1 MILIISHPDD
11 IHARTVIDHLDRLGA
26 ESQILNLARFPRA
39 ARLVLRYGPTGSQ
52 LGFSDDEGRLID
64 LDRVGAAWWRRPQP
78 LEFEPGL
85 QAQDFAA
92 AECAEA
98 LAGLWLAMPAT
109 WINPPVEDEAASRK
123 SWQLRLAGQ
132 LGLDPPET
140 LVTTC
145 AETARAFV
153 AQHGDVICKPFSGSL
168 RYWRETRRIGEAEL
182 AQLGQ
187 LRHAPA
193 ILQRR
198 IEGRDL
204 RVTVVGRKVFA
215 AEIDTSGGSYAD
227 DFRMNQDV
235 TIRPTAL
242 PPAMIDAIHA
252 LMARL
257 GLVYGALDFRRQPD
271 GRLRFLEINPAG
283 QFLFVEEQT
292 GQPIARAMAE
302 ALLALDRD
310 HGATP
315 TAPEGP
321 GWPVGLQAV
330 RRPADHHL

>member
-1 MILIISHPDD
+1 MILIISHPEDV
-11 IHARTVIDHLDRLGA
+11 HARTVIDHLDRLGA

-39 ARLVLRYGPTGSQ
+39 ARLVLRYEPTGSQ

-98 LAGLWLAMPAT
+98 LAGLWLAMPSA

-140 LVTTC
+140 LITTC
-145 AETARAFV
+145 AESARAFL
-153 AQHGDVICKPFSGSL
+153 AQHGDVICKPFAGSL
-168 RYWRETRRIGEAEL
+168 RYWRETRRIGDAEL

-204 RVTVVGRKVFA
+204 RVTVVGRKIFA
-215 AEIDTSGGSYAD
+215 
-227 DFRMNQDV
+227 
-235 TIRPTAL
+235 
-242 PPAMIDAIHA
+242 
-252 LMARL
+252 
-257 GLVYGALDFRRQPD
+257 
-271 GRLRFLEINPAG
+271 
-283 QFLFVEEQT
+283 
-292 GQPIARAMAE
+292 
-302 ALLALDRD
+302 
-310 HGATP
+310 
-315 TAPEGP
+315 
-321 GWPVGLQAV
+321 
-330 RRPADHHL
+330 